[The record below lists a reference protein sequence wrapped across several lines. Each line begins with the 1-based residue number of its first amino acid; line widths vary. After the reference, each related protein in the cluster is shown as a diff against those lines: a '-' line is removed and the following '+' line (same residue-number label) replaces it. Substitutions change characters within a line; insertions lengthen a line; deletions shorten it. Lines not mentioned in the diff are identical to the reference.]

1 MEYARVP
8 MQETWQA
15 MEKLAD
21 NGNARNIG
29 LCNVNTQG
37 LRDLLNYARIPPA
50 VLQVERHAY
59 LQQSKLLRMCREEV
73 RDGADTR
80 PACRWFYPN
89 PLASPPTRLRTPL
102 LNSPSRPRASR

>member
-21 NGNARNIG
+21 NGKARNIG

-50 VLQVERHAY
+50 VGDMLMPSASCGCLPPGRPSTVA
-59 LQQSKLLRMCREEV
+59 LRK
-73 RDGADTR
+73 A
-80 PACRWFYPN
+80 
-89 PLASPPTRLRTPL
+89 PP
-102 LNSPSRPRASR
+102 